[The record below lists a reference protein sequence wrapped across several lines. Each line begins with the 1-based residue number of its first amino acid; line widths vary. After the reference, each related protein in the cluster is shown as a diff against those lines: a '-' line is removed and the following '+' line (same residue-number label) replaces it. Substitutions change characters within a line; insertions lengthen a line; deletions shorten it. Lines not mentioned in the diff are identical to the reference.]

1 MLKAIREAV
10 YFVEKGGKSLV
21 LEILR
26 TPEGKSFLVV
36 HQTLSGS
43 YVKEEGSETET
54 WDLLELDAFKDVK
67 DSKISYEELPVD
79 VRRTLSS
86 AFPY

>member
-1 MLKAIREAV
+1 MLKAVREAV
-10 YFVEKGGKSLV
+10 YFIEKGGKPLL

-36 HQTLSGS
+36 HQTLRGS
-43 YVKEEGSETET
+43 YVKGEEGEVKS
-54 WDLLELDAFKDVK
+54 WDLFELEAFKDVK
-67 DSKISYEELPVD
+67 DKKINYSDLPVD
-79 VRRTLSS
+79 VRKALSS

>member
-10 YFVEKGGKSLV
+10 YLVEKSGKSLV

-26 TPEGKSFLVV
+26 TPEGKSFLVI
-36 HQTLSGS
+36 HQTLKGS
-43 YVKEEGSETET
+43 YVKGEEGEVKS

-67 DSKISYEELPVD
+67 DKKINYNDLPVD
-79 VRRTLSS
+79 VRRALSS

>member
-36 HQTLSGS
+36 HQTLSGT
-43 YVKEEGSETET
+43 YLKEEGEKET
-54 WDLLELDAFKDVK
+54 WDLLELDAFKDVR
-67 DSKISYEELPVD
+67 DSKIVYEELPVD
-79 VRRTLSS
+79 VRRALSS